1 MRYTLIAILS
11 GLCFLTSC
19 TADEGT
25 DIFDIP
31 QTGYTMFEA
40 DFEDVCIEGYQP
52 ALWDREKGI
61 GVIGSKSR
69 TNEKYVLKNAFD
81 GKPAGEFY
89 GALVEGDRIMAYC
102 PYSEDFDPDGGMTY
116 TLDPDQSY
124 VQGTTVLEQFYKYA
138 GGYMYAFS
146 SSDNKLRFSY
156 ASGVLAVRI
165 GYPEVFR
172 VTGLELVSEDAGIA
186 GTGMVE
192 SDMTVSFGD
201 GKSTK
206 VVLQCEDAID
216 SKAEDGAL
224 TIFPIVLPSGKY
236 EGVKLV
242 IETADRDD
250 VIYDLDS
257 FEIRPV
263 TAGDYTVTEVVIA
276 GGLGGFEIERGL
288 EFE

>member
-19 TADEGT
+19 TVDGGK
-25 DIFDIP
+25 DIFDVP
-31 QTGYTMFEA
+31 QTGYTLFEA

-81 GKPAGEFY
+81 GKPVGEFY

-124 VQGTTVLEQFYKYA
+124 VQGTTVLKQFYKYA

-146 SSDNKLRFSY
+146 SSDNRLRFSY

-172 VTGLELVSEDAGIA
+172 VTGLKLVSEDAGIA

-201 GKSTK
+201 GKLKS
-206 VVLQCEDAID
+206 VELQCEDAID

-276 GGLGGFEIERGL
+276 GGLGGFEIEGGL

>member
-19 TADEGT
+19 TVDEGT

-31 QTGYTMFEA
+31 QTGYTLFEA

-102 PYSEDFDPDGGMTY
+102 PYSKDFDPDGGMTY

-146 SSDNKLRFSY
+146 SSDNRLRFSY

-172 VTGLELVSEDAGIA
+172 VTGLKLVSEDAGIA

-201 GKSTK
+201 GKLTR

>member
-19 TADEGT
+19 TVDEGT

-31 QTGYTMFEA
+31 QTGYTLFEA

-102 PYSEDFDPDGGMTY
+102 PYSKDFDPDGGMTY

-146 SSDNKLRFSY
+146 SSDNRLRFSY

-172 VTGLELVSEDAGIA
+172 VTGLELVSEGAGIA
-186 GTGMVE
+186 GTGVVE

-201 GKSTK
+201 GKSTR

-242 IETADRDD
+242 IETGDRDD

-276 GGLGGFEIERGL
+276 GGLGGFDIVGGL

>member
-19 TADEGT
+19 TVDEGT

-31 QTGYTMFEA
+31 QTGYTLFEA

-69 TNEKYVLKNAFD
+69 TNEKYVLKKAFD
-81 GKPAGEFY
+81 GKPVGEFY

-116 TLDPDQSY
+116 TLDPNQSY
-124 VQGTTVLEQFYKYA
+124 VQGTTVLKQFYKYA

-146 SSDNKLRFSY
+146 SSDNRLRFSY

-172 VTGLELVSEDAGIA
+172 VTGLKLVSEDAGIA

-201 GKSTK
+201 GKLKS
-206 VVLQCEDAID
+206 VELQCEDAID

-276 GGLGGFEIERGL
+276 GGLGGFEIEGGL

>member
-1 MRYTLIAILS
+1 MRYNLFAILS
-11 GLCFLTSC
+11 GFCFLTSC
-19 TADEGT
+19 TVDGEK
-25 DIFDIP
+25 DIFDVP
-31 QTGYTMFEA
+31 QTGYTLFEA

-52 ALWDREKGI
+52 ALWDREKCI

-81 GKPAGEFY
+81 GKPVGEFY

-124 VQGTTVLEQFYKYA
+124 VQGTTVLKQFYKYA

-146 SSDNKLRFSY
+146 SSDNRLRFSY

-172 VTGLELVSEDAGIA
+172 VTGLKLVSEDAGIA

-201 GKSTK
+201 GKLKS
-206 VVLQCEDAID
+206 VELQCEDAID

-276 GGLGGFEIERGL
+276 GGLGGFEIEGGL

>member
-1 MRYTLIAILS
+1 MRYTFIAILS

-19 TADEGT
+19 TVDEGT

-31 QTGYTMFEA
+31 QTGYTLFEA

-69 TNEKYVLKNAFD
+69 TNEKYVLKKAFD
-81 GKPAGEFY
+81 GKPVGEFY

-138 GGYMYAFS
+138 GRYMYAFS

-172 VTGLELVSEDAGIA
+172 VTGLELVSDDAGIA
-186 GTGMVE
+186 AGRPEDIVRETGE
-192 SDMTVSFGD
+192 TQHLDSLGD
-201 GKSTK
+201 RVAEG
-206 VVLQCEDAID
+206 LQH
-216 SKAEDGAL
+216 GAL
-224 TIFPIVLPSGKY
+224 GVIGILLRHDEKELVFALLCQSPEDPADIFRFPRTG
-236 EGVKLV
+236 
-242 IETADRDD
+242 
-250 VIYDLDS
+250 
-257 FEIRPV
+257 
-263 TAGDYTVTEVVIA
+263 TAGH
-276 GGLGGFEIERGL
+276 
-288 EFE
+288 

>member
-11 GLCFLTSC
+11 GICLLTSC

-81 GKPAGEFY
+81 GKPVGEFY

-146 SSDNKLRFSY
+146 SSDNRLIFSY

-201 GKSTK
+201 GKSTR

-216 SKAEDGAL
+216 SKAEGGAL

-263 TAGDYTVTEVVIA
+263 TARDYTMTEVVIA
-276 GGLGGFEIERGL
+276 GGLGGFEIEGGL

>member
-19 TADEGT
+19 TVDEGT

-31 QTGYTMFEA
+31 QTGYTLFEA

-102 PYSEDFDPDGGMTY
+102 PYSKDFDPDGGMTY

-146 SSDNKLRFSY
+146 SSDNRLRFSY

-172 VTGLELVSEDAGIA
+172 VTGLELVSEGAGIA
-186 GTGMVE
+186 GTGVVE
-192 SDMTVSFGD
+192 SNMTVSFGD
-201 GKSTK
+201 GKSTR

-242 IETADRDD
+242 IETGDRDD

-276 GGLGGFEIERGL
+276 GGLGGFDIVGGL

>member
-19 TADEGT
+19 TVDGGK
-25 DIFDIP
+25 DIFDVP
-31 QTGYTMFEA
+31 QTGYTLFEA

-81 GKPAGEFY
+81 GKPVGEFY

-124 VQGTTVLEQFYKYA
+124 VQGTPVLEQFYKYA

-172 VTGLELVSEDAGIA
+172 VTGLKLVSEDAGIA

-201 GKSTK
+201 GKLKS
-206 VVLQCEDAID
+206 VELQCEDAID

-276 GGLGGFEIERGL
+276 GGLGGFEIEGGL

>member
-19 TADEGT
+19 TVDGGK
-25 DIFDIP
+25 DIFDVP
-31 QTGYTMFEA
+31 QTGYTLFEA

-81 GKPAGEFY
+81 GKPVGEFY

-116 TLDPDQSY
+116 TLDPNQSY
-124 VQGTTVLEQFYKYA
+124 VQGTTVLKQFYKYA

-146 SSDNKLRFSY
+146 SSDNRLRFSY

-172 VTGLELVSEDAGIA
+172 VTGLKLVSEDAGIA

-201 GKSTK
+201 GKLKS
-206 VVLQCEDAID
+206 VELQCEDAID

-276 GGLGGFEIERGL
+276 GGLGGFEIEGGL

>member
-1 MRYTLIAILS
+1 
-11 GLCFLTSC
+11 
-19 TADEGT
+19 
-25 DIFDIP
+25 
-31 QTGYTMFEA
+31 
-40 DFEDVCIEGYQP
+40 
-52 ALWDREKGI
+52 
-61 GVIGSKSR
+61 
-69 TNEKYVLKNAFD
+69 
-81 GKPAGEFY
+81 
-89 GALVEGDRIMAYC
+89 MAYC

-146 SSDNKLRFSY
+146 SSDNRLRFSY

-192 SDMTVSFGD
+192 
-201 GKSTK
+201 
-206 VVLQCEDAID
+206 
-216 SKAEDGAL
+216 DGAL

-242 IETADRDD
+242 IETGDRDD

-276 GGLGGFEIERGL
+276 GGLGGFDIVGGL

>member
-19 TADEGT
+19 TVDGGK
-25 DIFDIP
+25 DIFDVP
-31 QTGYTMFEA
+31 QTGYTLFEA

-81 GKPAGEFY
+81 GKPVGEFY

-124 VQGTTVLEQFYKYA
+124 VQGTPVLEQFYKYA

-172 VTGLELVSEDAGIA
+172 VTGLKLVSEDAGIA

-201 GKSTK
+201 GKLKS
-206 VVLQCEDAID
+206 VELQCEDAID

-242 IETADRDD
+242 IETRDRDD

-276 GGLGGFEIERGL
+276 GGLGGFEIEGGL

>member
-19 TADEGT
+19 TVDEGT

-31 QTGYTMFEA
+31 QTGYTLFEA

-52 ALWDREKGI
+52 ALWDRKKCI

-69 TNEKYVLKNAFD
+69 TNEKYVLKKAFD
-81 GKPAGEFY
+81 GKPVGEFY

-116 TLDPDQSY
+116 TLDPNQSY

-138 GGYMYAFS
+138 GRYMYAFS

-201 GKSTK
+201 GKLTR

>member
-19 TADEGT
+19 TVDGGK
-25 DIFDIP
+25 DIFDVP
-31 QTGYTMFEA
+31 QTGYTLFEA

-52 ALWDREKGI
+52 ALWDREKCI

-81 GKPAGEFY
+81 GKPVGEFY

-116 TLDPDQSY
+116 TLDPNQSY
-124 VQGTTVLEQFYKYA
+124 VQGTTVLKQFYKYA

-146 SSDNKLRFSY
+146 SSDNRLRFSY

-172 VTGLELVSEDAGIA
+172 VTGLKLVSEDAGIA

-201 GKSTK
+201 GKLKS
-206 VVLQCEDAID
+206 VELQCEDAID

-276 GGLGGFEIERGL
+276 GGLGGFEIEGGL

>member
-19 TADEGT
+19 TVDEGT

-31 QTGYTMFEA
+31 QTGYTLFEA

-69 TNEKYVLKNAFD
+69 TNEKYVLKKAFD
-81 GKPAGEFY
+81 GKPVGEFY

-116 TLDPDQSY
+116 TLDPNQSY

-146 SSDNKLRFSY
+146 SSDNRLRFSY

-201 GKSTK
+201 GKLTR
-206 VVLQCEDAID
+206 VVLQCEDAIY

-257 FEIRPV
+257 FEIRPI

-276 GGLGGFEIERGL
+276 GGLGGFEIEGGL